1 MTFELIGREVL
12 NFFELQVK
20 VSTLHFLGRKV
31 KFRILEKLSDLLNV
45 TQERHKN
52 LAHTLNQATHLK
64 CNRQCIL
71 TFLEIYN
78 QQSNESIG
86 VSDKHFHMLE

>member
-31 KFRILEKLSDLLNV
+31 KFRILKKLSDLLNWIFL
-45 TQERHKN
+45 E
-52 LAHTLNQATHLK
+52 
-64 CNRQCIL
+64 L

-78 QQSNESIG
+78 QQSNEILG
-86 VSDKHFHMLE
+86 VGDLHFHMLE